1 MGAEDAVFG
10 TDGGGR
16 DLGYRDTGGVGGEDG
31 VGGGKRREAGKY
43 VEFEG
48 KNFLGGGLLEA

>member
-1 MGAEDAVFG
+1 MGAKDAVLG

-16 DLGYRDTGGVGGEDG
+16 DLGYRDTGGVGGEDS
-31 VGGGKRREAGKY
+31 VRGGKRREAGKY

-48 KNFLGGGLLEA
+48 NDFLGGLLEA

>member
-1 MGAEDAVFG
+1 MSAEDAVLG

-31 VGGGKRREAGKY
+31 VGWGKRREAGKY

-48 KNFLGGGLLEA
+48 NDFLGEFT